1 MRWTRRC
8 AKTKRAC
15 SRTAKPCGPDAPT
28 LAFKSVDDAS
38 HHDDDGGKK
47 ARSPGRARSKPL
59 KPLRREGRMTPP
71 LPVATTLVC
80 FFICTRGCGC
90 GEHPVFPAPSRFQE
104 GEGLAKLGRYPR
116 RGKEKLCPT
125 SDVIACDK
133 REAFAQGSG
142 SDEAIQSCFR
152 GTILDCFALLAM
164 TARKSPASLCR
175 DRFGRQ

>member
-1 MRWTRRC
+1 MDAVAREDEARC
-8 AKTKRAC
+8 V
-15 SRTAKPCGPDAPT
+15 RTAKPRGPDAPT
-28 LAFKSVDDAS
+28 LAFKLATMLAHCVDD
-38 HHDDDGGKK
+38 GVKK
-47 ARSPGRARSKPL
+47 ARSPGRARSRPL
-59 KPLRREGRMTPP
+59 KPSRREGRMIPP
-71 LPVATTLVC
+71 PPVATTLVC

-90 GEHPVFPAPSRFQE
+90 GEHPVFPAPSDDE
-104 GEGLAKLGRYPR
+104 GREIYASLGCYPR

-152 GTILDCFALLAM
+152 GTILDCFDSLAT